1 MKKVLVSLLVLAL
14 ATSAVFAGVNFSGGL
29 TAGYQFQWDTKG
41 DFSSH
46 VQGNDGDDTNTTKIN
61 LSIAD
66 DNGIWNVNLEGT
78 PFIDDSGAIGGDVT
92 VDLLKSFGVEGDFGL
107 KIGLAAND
115 EQVVQRAYHSVF
127 GKNFDRI
134 RTNAPGVWA
143 NAALSYGD
151 LVTVT
156 IAGAPELKPY
166 KNQTGNSFD
175 AGAADNATATT
186 GKDLMVSAIVKP
198 VDGVAV
204 SVGYVMNG
212 KADDNASITRGT
224 GDAKETVKFKMGGNG
239 LLTGAVDVN
248 VGALAGLDFDL
259 GVSVADKFAFGV
271 KDSVASANLLAASVY
286 AGFDVATVG
295 LEFGWQSEGKV
306 AETDVTGSAY
316 FLGLKAGLD
325 LVENML
331 LNVYAGAWD
340 VNNFAKT
347 YFVGGEVGYT
357 LASVTY
363 KLGIEYSAGRSMNYD
378 NNGFVIVPS
387 ISVAW

>member
-29 TAGYQFQWDTKG
+29 TAGYQFQWDTNG

-175 AGAADNATATT
+175 AGAAENATATT

-224 GDAKETVKFKMGGNG
+224 GDAKETEKFKMGGNG

-259 GVSVADKFAFGV
+259 GVSASYKYGFGTKTNVVAATVYGGVDVVDFAVEWALKGET
-271 KDSVASANLLAASVY
+271 NYLY
-286 AGFDVATVG
+286 AGVNLNV
-295 LEFGWQSEGKV
+295 
-306 AETDVTGSAY
+306 
-316 FLGLKAGLD
+316 
-325 LVENML
+325 VENML
-331 LNVYAGAWD
+331 LDVYVGAND
-340 VNNFAKT
+340 IAEFGDT
-347 YFVGGEVGYT
+347 FFVGGDVGYT
-357 LASVTY
+357 IKDVTLA
-363 KLGIEYSAGRSMNYD
+363 LGIEYAGTGANGGAYNYD
-378 NNGFVIVPS
+378 YTGLSIVPKV
-387 ISVAW
+387 SVSF